1 MLQLNFNKEAYMTLE
16 PQGYEPIFEENR
28 ITEAQAFQAS
38 RQGKAA
44 IKAHDKF
51 MQKQMKKPRP
61 RYLKKLRYGA

>member
-1 MLQLNFNKEAYMTLE
+1 MTPE
-16 PQGYEPIFEENR
+16 VKGYEPIFEENR

-38 RQGKAA
+38 RDGQRA

>member
-1 MLQLNFNKEAYMTLE
+1 MQAE

-28 ITEAQAFQAS
+28 ITEGQAFQAS
-38 RQGKAA
+38 RNGKAA

-51 MQKQMKKPRP
+51 MAKQMKKPRP